1 MFFHDYHHKFC
12 QIQAVNFAL
21 LHYTSEVM
29 ILKIEQEDK
38 YFEYKLLISFMFL
51 EQKIFT
57 CSE

>member
-1 MFFHDYHHKFC
+1 M
-12 QIQAVNFAL
+12 

-57 CSE
+57 YSE